1 MHAGD
6 RATVLGLFEDIHR
19 CYDRLPPRPQFPVVG
34 VEEEPYFGSHAPPPE
49 EPPLPPTAV
58 AIGLLGEGGGAGGGG
73 GVFGDAYE
81 GTGYAPDDT
90 NDDIMPRPQ
99 PMTDKSVAMGY
110 GQPLNMTLQAGEG
123 GEGKGNE
130 TAQDVPMDIVPT
142 RGTDRSP
149 TSAGQVFST
158 ICEPMAPAEARQQRR
173 RAEQGQEGAA
183 FAHFEEIVGK
193 TAPPPSGV
201 VLFKVRKLF
210 NSTVYRLLLLVV
222 VGTKLV

>member
-81 GTGYAPDDT
+81 GTGSSLL
-90 NDDIMPRPQ
+90 R
-99 PMTDKSVAMGY
+99 
-110 GQPLNMTLQAGEG
+110 L
-123 GEGKGNE
+123 
-130 TAQDVPMDIVPT
+130 
-142 RGTDRSP
+142 
-149 TSAGQVFST
+149 
-158 ICEPMAPAEARQQRR
+158 
-173 RAEQGQEGAA
+173 
-183 FAHFEEIVGK
+183 
-193 TAPPPSGV
+193 PPS
-201 VLFKVRKLF
+201 RAIS
-210 NSTVYRLLLLVV
+210 STLCRID
-222 VGTKLV
+222 